1 MLWRV
6 IVLSCLFLT
15 ECYQCYYMAYSYVK
29 RGSPWFFIKF
39 KDPAGKWRTKSTRYR
54 IDNTLHR
61 AKATAE
67 AARIGV
73 TEKRKDCGHDWV
85 DELIENHPVSPLT
98 KVYYRNCWRHLAR
111 FIIEEKISLQAFSA
125 NNCEKYLKWRQ
136 GLPRT
141 SGGKAGRNQACQD
154 LKILKWIHRQG
165 RLLGKMDSVAL
176 LDYRIKRG
184 PIARIKPVFSDNDI
198 QIARK
203 ALAVEG
209 VPSWMPISF
218 EIALAT
224 GCRLR
229 ETQIPLDCVDTKN
242 RIMTFPCPKGGAG
255 KSFSIPIP
263 AAIEPMLARMKAERR
278 EVTCLVPATRAS
290 LCWRR
295 LLDICGLKRHCFHSL
310 RVTRVT
316 RLRLSGCSQS
326 VAMRLVNHSS
336 TLVHELYQRHCV
348 DDLRDAVNLG
358 QIAAP
363 ATDQS
368 RLELPFPRSG
378 GIQATTAFA

>member
-1 MLWRV
+1 
-6 IVLSCLFLT
+6 
-15 ECYQCYYMAYSYVK
+15 MAYSYVK
-29 RGSPWFFIKF
+29 KGSPWFFIRS

-67 AARIGV
+67 AARLGV
-73 TEKRKDCGHDWV
+73 NEKRKDCGHEWV
-85 DELIENHPVSPLT
+85 DDLIENHPVSSLT

-111 FIIEEKISLQAFSA
+111 FISEKKITLQVFSA
-125 NNCEKYLKWRQ
+125 NDCEIYLKWRQ
-136 GLPRT
+136 SLPRT
-141 SGGKAGRNQACQD
+141 SGRKAGRNQACAD
-154 LKILKWIHRQG
+154 LKLLKWIHRQG

-176 LDYRIKRG
+176 LDYRIKRA
-184 PIARIKPVFSDNDI
+184 PIARVKPIFSENEVKI
-198 QIARK
+198 VRK
-203 ALAVEG
+203 ALAVQG
-209 VPSWMPISF
+209 VPEWMRVSF

-229 ETQIPLDCVDTKN
+229 ETQIPLSCVDMKN
-242 RIMTFPCPKGGAG
+242 RILTFPTPKGGAG

-263 AAIEPMLARMKAERR
+263 AAIEPMLARMKAEGR
-278 EVTCLVPATRAS
+278 EITCEVPRTRAS

-358 QIAAP
+358 QSSALA
-363 ATDQS
+363 ATDQNQ
-368 RLELPFPRSG
+368 RELPYPRSVESL
-378 GIQATTAFA
+378 ATPAFA

>member
-1 MLWRV
+1 
-6 IVLSCLFLT
+6 
-15 ECYQCYYMAYSYVK
+15 MAYSYQK
-29 RGSPWFFIKF
+29 RGSPWFFIRF
-39 KDPAGKWRTKSTRYR
+39 KDPTGKWRSKSTRYR

-73 TEKRKDCGHDWV
+73 NEKRANSGHDWV
-85 DELIENHPVSPLT
+85 EDLIENHPVSPLT
-98 KVYYRNCWRHLAR
+98 KVYYLNSWRHLVR
-111 FIIEEKISLQAFSA
+111 FIIEKKISLQAFSA
-125 NNCEKYLKWRQ
+125 NDCEIYLKWRQ
-136 GLPRT
+136 SLPRT

-184 PIARIKPVFSDNDI
+184 PICRVKPVFSDNEI
-198 QIARK
+198 KITRK

-209 VPSWMPISF
+209 VPEWMKVSF

-229 ETQIPLDCVDTKN
+229 ETQIPLECVDLKN
-242 RIMTFPCPKGGAG
+242 RVLTFPTPKGGAG

-263 AAIEPMLARMKAERR
+263 AAIEPMLAKMKAEGR
-278 EVTCLVPATRAS
+278 EITCIVPRTRAS

-295 LLDICGLKRHCFHSL
+295 LLDICGLKHHCFHSL

-358 QIAAP
+358 QSASAAI
-363 ATDQS
+363 DQNHS
-368 RLELPFPRSG
+368 ASPYPRLAESLTKP
-378 GIQATTAFA
+378 AFA

>member
-1 MLWRV
+1 
-6 IVLSCLFLT
+6 
-15 ECYQCYYMAYSYVK
+15 MAFSYVK
-29 RGSPWFFIKF
+29 RGSPWYFIRYKNE
-39 KDPAGKWRTKSTRYR
+39 DGKWRSKATRYR

-61 AKATAE
+61 AKAVAE
-67 AARIGV
+67 AARLGV
-73 TEKRKDCGHDWV
+73 HENTAKCGHDWV
-85 DELIENHPVSPLT
+85 NDLIENHPVSSLT
-98 KVYYRNCWRHLAR
+98 KVYYLNSWKHLER
-111 FIIEEKISLQAFSA
+111 FIYEKKISLQAFSA
-125 NNCEKYLKWRQ
+125 NDCEIYLKWRQ
-136 GLPRT
+136 NLPRT
-141 SGGKAGRNQACQD
+141 SGGQAGRNQACQD

-184 PIARIKPVFSDNDI
+184 PIARVKPVFSDNEI
-198 QIARK
+198 KIVRK
-203 ALAVEG
+203 ALSVKG
-209 VPSWMPISF
+209 VPEWMKVSF

-229 ETQIPLDCVDTKN
+229 ETQIPLSCVDLKN
-242 RIMTFPCPKGGAG
+242 RILTFPCPKGGTG

-263 AAIEPMLARMKAERR
+263 AAIEPMLTAMKAGGR
-278 EVTCLVPATRAS
+278 ELTCEVPRTRAS

-316 RLRLSGCSQS
+316 RLRLAGCSQS

-348 DDLRDAVNLG
+348 EDLRDAVNVG
-358 QIAAP
+358 QPAP
-363 ATDQS
+363 SAIDQS
-368 RLELPFPRSG
+368 RSELPFPRLG
-378 GIQATTAFA
+378 EIHAFPAVV